1 MAVEQAEGRETQIIR
16 TSVVGIVANV
26 ALAAFKA
33 VVGTLSSS
41 IAIVLDAV
49 NNLSD
54 ALSSFITI
62 LGTKLAAKAPDHNH
76 PYGHGRA
83 EYLTTIVISVIVL
96 GAGFSSFKESI
107 DRIIHPE
114 QSSYE
119 AVMLLIIAVAVVAKV
134 VLGRYFKK
142 RGQAL
147 DSDTLVASGADAT
160 MDALVSSATL
170 AAALI
175 NMFTGLSLEA
185 WLGIAI
191 SILIIKAGYEILR
204 EALDK
209 ILGKRIDTD
218 IAMGIK
224 ETVCGIDGV
233 LGAYD
238 LVLNDYGPENP
249 MGSIHV
255 EVDEN
260 LTAKEI
266 DRMTRSIQ
274 QAVLAKHHI
283 SLHTVGIYSVNTACN
298 ATDDVAAIRA
308 QLDQI
313 AAAEPYVLQTHGL
326 YVETNI
332 KTVLLDIVVSFDAPD
347 REAVCARVAQALG
360 EAFPAYRFK
369 TTLDADISD

>member
-1 MAVEQAEGRETQIIR
+1 MAVGQTVGRETQIIR
-16 TSVVGIVANV
+16 TSMVGIVANV

-33 VVGTLSSS
+33 AVGSLSSS

-62 LGTKLAAKAPDHNH
+62 LGTKLAAKAPDRNH

-83 EYLTTIVISVIVL
+83 EYLTTIVIAVIVL
-96 GAGFSSFKESI
+96 GAGLSSLKESI
-107 DRIIHPE
+107 ERIVHPE
-114 QSSYE
+114 QPSYE
-119 AVMLLIIAVAVVAKV
+119 TAMLLIIAVAVVAKI
-134 VLGRYFKK
+134 VLGRHFEK

-147 DSDTLVASGADAT
+147 GSDTLVASGADAT

-191 SILIIKAGYEILR
+191 SILIIKTGIDILR

-209 ILGKRIDTD
+209 ILGKRIDAAIATD
-218 IAMGIK
+218 IK
-224 ETVCGIDGV
+224 KTVCGIDGV

-238 LVLNDYGPENP
+238 LVLNDYGPENS
-249 MGSIHV
+249 MGGIHV
-255 EVDEN
+255 EVDEH

-266 DRMTRSIQ
+266 DRMTRRIQ
-274 QAVLAKHHI
+274 QAVFAKHRI
-283 SLHTVGIYSVNTACN
+283 VLHTVGIYSVNTACD
-298 ATDDVAAIRA
+298 AADDVAAIRTE
-308 QLDQI
+308 LEQI
-313 AAAEPYVLQTHGL
+313 TAAEPYVLQTHGL
-326 YVETNI
+326 YVDTNA
-332 KTVLLDIVVSFDAPD
+332 KMVLFDIVVSFDAPD
-347 REAVCARVAQALG
+347 REAVCARVMQTLD
-360 EAFPAYRFK
+360 ETFPVYRFK

>member
-1 MAVEQAEGRETQIIR
+1 MAVGQTVGRETQIIR
-16 TSVVGIVANV
+16 TSMVGIVANV

-33 VVGTLSSS
+33 AVGSLSSS

-62 LGTKLAAKAPDHNH
+62 LGTKLAAKAPDRNH

-83 EYLTTIVISVIVL
+83 EYLTTIVIAVIVL
-96 GAGFSSFKESI
+96 GAGLSSLKESI
-107 DRIIHPE
+107 ERIVHPE
-114 QSSYE
+114 QPSYE
-119 AVMLLIIAVAVVAKV
+119 TAMLLIIAVAVVAKI
-134 VLGRYFKK
+134 VLGRHFEK

-147 DSDTLVASGADAT
+147 GSDTLVASGADAT
-160 MDALVSSATL
+160 MDSLVSSATL

-191 SILIIKAGYEILR
+191 SILIIKTGIDILR

-209 ILGKRIDTD
+209 ILGKRIDAAIATD
-218 IAMGIK
+218 IK
-224 ETVCGIDGV
+224 KTVCGIDGV

-238 LVLNDYGPENP
+238 LVLNDYGPENS
-249 MGSIHV
+249 MGGIHV
-255 EVDEN
+255 EVDEH

-266 DRMTRSIQ
+266 DRMTRRIQ
-274 QAVLAKHHI
+274 QAVFAKHRI
-283 SLHTVGIYSVNTACN
+283 VLHTVGIYSVNTACD
-298 ATDDVAAIRA
+298 AADDVAAIRTE
-308 QLDQI
+308 LEQI
-313 AAAEPYVLQTHGL
+313 TAAEPYVLQTHGL
-326 YVETNI
+326 YVDTNT
-332 KTVLLDIVVSFDAPD
+332 KMVLFDIVVSFDAPD
-347 REAVCARVAQALG
+347 REAVCARVMQTLD
-360 EAFPAYRFK
+360 ETFPAYRFK